1 MGFFFSNPVSE
12 PMRSKIL
19 SDPLPRFI
27 CPHHMRM
34 PKRFGA
40 WSSLAILVCFF
51 QTCKQELEKAIG
63 IGEHRVF
70 DPVLGKVLL
79 IHLHKLRR
87 QGNI

>member
-1 MGFFFSNPVSE
+1 
-12 PMRSKIL
+12 
-19 SDPLPRFI
+19 
-27 CPHHMRM
+27 MRM
-34 PKRFGA
+34 PKRFGREFFGN
-40 WSSLAILVCFF
+40 LGVFF

>member
-1 MGFFFSNPVSE
+1 
-12 PMRSKIL
+12 
-19 SDPLPRFI
+19 
-27 CPHHMRM
+27 MRM
-34 PKRFGA
+34 PKRFGSEFFGNLGA
-40 WSSLAILVCFF
+40 FF

-70 DPVLGKVLL
+70 DPVLGKVPL